1 MDHRDGVSGPFY
13 CRETYYR
20 KRENKMNYKLIAQI
34 QVCRGLIS
42 GLCTTGAGVK
52 LPLSRMLQKVAVHFK
67 TEVLPISSVML
78 I

>member
-34 QVCRGLIS
+34 PVYETSKLNFDN
-42 GLCTTGAGVK
+42 TGQRRIMYSLLEIFYEK
-52 LPLSRMLQKVAVHFK
+52 
-67 TEVLPISSVML
+67 E
-78 I
+78 

>member
-34 QVCRGLIS
+34 PIVRQDK
-42 GLCTTGAGVK
+42 GAYPNGCEAR
-52 LPLSRMLQKVAVHFK
+52 LYKV
-67 TEVLPISSVML
+67 
-78 I
+78 